1 MSVDQLL
8 KDLNIDLDYQHEG
21 DKVVVPLKNS
31 DEWMKLYN
39 KLSKAKHI
47 CDLDM
52 DTGVQLNEDKWS
64 AIFLA
69 DDYDLSLLGDVDTD
83 EYKLVITAA

>member
-8 KDLNIDLDYQHEG
+8 KELGINKSYQHEG
-21 DKVVVPLKNS
+21 DKVVVPLEDS

-39 KLSKAKHI
+39 KISKSGIA
-47 CDLDM
+47 DLDI

-64 AIFLA
+64 AVFLA